1 MTPKQG
7 GTAEWLAAARAG
19 SPEAL
24 GQALEA
30 CRRYLLL
37 VAQRELAPELQAK
50 GGASDLVQQTFL
62 EAQRDFPR
70 FAGTT
75 EVELLAWLR
84 CILLHNLGKF
94 SRQYRATQKRGLERE
109 VTLDG
114 DNSAGVQK
122 EHLAADSLTPSSHA
136 IAREMNDALE
146 RAVERLPEDYRRV
159 LQMRYREDLP
169 FEEIARR
176 MQRSVAA
183 VRKLWARA
191 VERLKEDLGKPP

>member
-1 MTPKQG
+1 MAADAE
-7 GTAEWLAAARAG
+7 GTAERLAAARAG
-19 SPEAL
+19 SHEAL
-24 GQALEA
+24 GEALEA

-37 VAQRELAPELQAK
+37 VAQSELAPELQAK

-70 FAGTT
+70 FAGTS
-75 EVELLAWLR
+75 EAELLAWLR

-94 SRQYRATQKRGLERE
+94 GRHYRGTQKRGLDRE
-109 VTLDG
+109 VALDAG
-114 DNSAGVQK
+114 SAAGVQP
-122 EHLAADSLTPSSHA
+122 EHLAADSLSPSGHA
-136 IAREMNDALE
+136 IAREQNDALQ
-146 RAVERLPEDYRRV
+146 RAVGRLPEAYREVIR
-159 LQMRYREDLP
+159 LRYREDLS
-169 FEEIARR
+169 FEEIAER

>member
-1 MTPKQG
+1 MADDPQG
-7 GTAEWLAAARAG
+7 TEEWLAEARAG
-19 SPEAL
+19 SHEAM

-70 FAGTT
+70 FQGTT
-75 EVELLAWLR
+75 EAELLAWLR

-94 SRQYRATQKRGLERE
+94 GRQYRATKKRGLERE
-109 VTLDG
+109 VALD
-114 DNSAGVQK
+114 AGSSGGGPQQQ
-122 EHLAADSLTPSSHA
+122 LAADSLSPSGHA
-136 IAREMNDALE
+136 IEREENEALQ
-146 RAVERLPEDYRRV
+146 RAVERLPEDYRQV
-159 LQMRYREDLP
+159 IHLRYREDQS
-169 FEEIARR
+169 FEQIAAT

-191 VERLKEDLGKPP
+191 VERLKQELEKPP

>member
-1 MTPKQG
+1 M
-7 GTAEWLAAARAG
+7 AEEPQETTDMLAAARAG
-19 SPEAL
+19 SQDAL
-24 GQALEA
+24 GQTLEA

-37 VAQRELAPELQAK
+37 IAQRELAPELQAK

-75 EVELLAWLR
+75 EGELLAWLR

-94 SRQYRATQKRGLERE
+94 SRHYRGTRKRGLDRE
-109 VTLDG
+109 VPLDAG
-114 DNSAGVQK
+114 SAAGVQK
-122 EHLAADSLTPSSHA
+122 ENLAADSLSPSGHA
-136 IAREMNDALE
+136 IAREQTAALE
-146 RAVERLPEDYRRV
+146 RALARLPDDYQRV
-159 LQMRYREDLP
+159 IHLRYREDRS
-169 FEEIARR
+169 FEEIAQA

-191 VERLKEDLGKPP
+191 VERLKEVLENPP